1 MFFIY
6 VQLVAQQG
14 QIDKQPSEFW
24 QQSMFFFVVLGEFL
38 YFFLFGFFAFR
49 ILLLGVPRLT
59 VSRNHLQPT
68 KEEPKR
74 PNLIASSFIG
84 RKLNLPTLVS
94 VCQVRIVQ

>member
-24 QQSMFFFVVLGEFL
+24 QHSMFFFCSCG
-38 YFFLFGFFAFR
+38 YFAFR
-49 ILLLGVPRLT
+49 ILLLGVPRLI
-59 VSRNHLQPT
+59 VSRNRLQPT

-74 PNLIASSFIG
+74 PNLIAASFIG